1 MATYNYDGTSWIG
14 YNEYD
19 TALEIVQKSKNNILY
34 LESLHNTGMIEEELQ
49 QIRNQLNEVRTEL
62 ASLEMR
68 TESIEETLP
77 LKQDVLS
84 AGLAIG
90 IYGTT
95 IAVKL
100 QDIATKLDSVP
111 TGAAITT
118 SSADLI
124 RVENKLYYKT
134 ETSVGG
140 MTTYAYEELTNSE
153 LTERIVA
160 QIPTD
165 FKIDENGR
173 LILVHDSNVIGAG
186 VEIGGI
192 GVTIDAPATATQGT
206 LTATQLGI
214 LEASETN
221 YIMFNNEKYYLM
233 DKQHTSGSLT
243 YSHVGADNQINH
255 IKTFTITLS
264 NLTWVLIDTEVGK
277 SEPAITAVD
286 SLPTPTEEEFEKH
299 KIYLDGAVLKY
310 IAKETLQE
318 PNIEL
323 FSTLSANREKIG
335 TAIVGNFLYTFG
347 GMGSSDSTKTNEIA
361 KFNILTGEREIL
373 SITLP
378 EKKAGITAV
387 AFGENIFLFGGS
399 ATNYEGSIYK
409 FNTISETLVL
419 MNSVTA
425 ATGFAF
431 GYAIDQYIFIGGGSS
446 NITGNKR
453 MYKYD
458 PINDSIEE
466 VLTSEDID
474 GFYLSSALIGKNIY
488 IIDSTTYGT
497 GVLKIDTLNYTITST
512 NITLP
517 RGASGAA
524 TFAINNTIY
533 VCGGRT
539 ASLAFT
545 NTIIKIDTD
554 SMSVETL
561 TSTLPNNLECRNVAI
576 KNEKAFLVGGR
587 TASSTYTNKIL
598 EIEFGFIFQYKTITA
613 Q

>member
-1 MATYNYDGTSWIG
+1 MATYKYDGKQWID
-14 YNEYD
+14 YNEFD

-34 LESLHNTGMIEEELQ
+34 LESLHDSGMIEEELQ
-49 QIRNQLNEVRTEL
+49 QLRNQLNEVRTEL

-77 LKQDVLS
+77 LKQDELS

-100 QDIATKLDSVP
+100 QDIAAKLDSVP

-173 LILVHDSNVIGAG
+173 LILVHDGNVIGGG

-221 YIMFNNEKYYLM
+221 YIMFNHEKYYLM

-277 SEPAITAVD
+277 SEPAITIVEE
-286 SLPTPTEEEFEKH
+286 LPEANEEEYNKH
-299 KIYLDGAVLKY
+299 KIYLYEQQLKFISEKYNEGNITQDGS
-310 IAKETLQE
+310 LQE
-318 PNIEL
+318 GV
-323 FSTLSANREKIG
+323 SLSSLHYNDNKIYYCA
-335 TAIVGNFLYTFG
+335 TDKFHTYDL
-347 GMGSSDSTKTNEIA
+347 STKA
-361 KFNILTGEREIL
+361 D
-373 SITLP
+373 TLIG
-378 EKKAGITAV
+378 KTQFLCHAFAIIDNYWYAV
-387 AFGENIFLFGGS
+387 VGGS
-399 ATNYEGSIYK
+399 VQRYN
-409 FNTISETLVL
+409 
-419 MNSVTA
+419 MNDLSTSSYSPHTDYSLGYTA
-425 ATGFAF
+425 YSPCIA
-431 GYAIDQYIFIGGGSS
+431 S
-446 NITGNKR
+446 
-453 MYKYD
+453 
-458 PINDSIEE
+458 
-466 VLTSEDID
+466 
-474 GFYLSSALIGKNIY
+474 IGKNIY
-488 IIDSTTYGT
+488 IFGGEATSNNAASATNNILIFNTETKQTIQTTLPTKLRRATACVVGT
-497 GVLKIDTLNYTITST
+497 YIYIFGGNDGSSNLDTIYKFDTTTNAVETLQTKLPIPIRNLTSSLLGT
-512 NITLP
+512 NIYIFGGSDESGNTL
-517 RGASGAA
+517 
-524 TFAINNTIY
+524 NTIY
-533 VCGGRT
+533 KFDT
-539 ASLAFT
+539 T
-545 NTIIKIDTD
+545 KNTI
-554 SMSVETL
+554 EEL
-561 TSTLPNNLECRNVAI
+561 STKLPEANWGASAITINNNI
-576 KNEKAFLVGGR
+576 YIVGGN
-587 TASSTYTNKIL
+587 SSGSSVLKVYKMSFEKQL
-598 EIEFGFIFQYKTITA
+598 VFKTIA
-613 Q
+613 AE